1 MKTKGRMKGFERL
14 CVICKGKQGKIKNH
28 EHRKLSTDNERQRG
42 TGVLLFHQKWRVYE
56 HSTMDWQKDDIEY
69 AISQYVEEMNTALY
83 STLSSRNN
91 HYLLAH
97 DSFAK
102 DLPDAIDRLEKMME
116 NI

>member
-1 MKTKGRMKGFERL
+1 MNTESSQQITKDSVEQAF
-14 CVICKGKQGKIKNH
+14 CF
-28 EHRKLSTDNERQRG
+28 
-42 TGVLLFHQKWRVYE
+42 FHQKWRVYE

-83 STLSSRNN
+83 STLSSGNT

>member
-1 MKTKGRMKGFERL
+1 
-14 CVICKGKQGKIKNH
+14 
-28 EHRKLSTDNERQRG
+28 
-42 TGVLLFHQKWRVYE
+42 
-56 HSTMDWQKDDIEY
+56 MDWQKDDIEY

-83 STLSSRNN
+83 STLSSGNN

-102 DLPDAIDRLEKMME
+102 NLPDAIDRLEKMME

>member
-1 MKTKGRMKGFERL
+1 MSTETSQQITKDSVEQAF
-14 CVICKGKQGKIKNH
+14 CF
-28 EHRKLSTDNERQRG
+28 
-42 TGVLLFHQKWRVYE
+42 FHQKWRVYE

-83 STLSSRNN
+83 STLSSGNS

>member
-1 MKTKGRMKGFERL
+1 MSTKTSQQITKDSVEQAF
-14 CVICKGKQGKIKNH
+14 CF
-28 EHRKLSTDNERQRG
+28 
-42 TGVLLFHQKWRVYE
+42 FHQKWRVYE

-83 STLSSRNN
+83 STLSSGNS

>member
-1 MKTKGRMKGFERL
+1 MSTETSQQITKDSVEQAF
-14 CVICKGKQGKIKNH
+14 CF
-28 EHRKLSTDNERQRG
+28 
-42 TGVLLFHQKWRVYE
+42 FHQKWRVYE

-83 STLSSRNN
+83 STLSSSNN
-91 HYLLAH
+91 HYLLTH

>member
-1 MKTKGRMKGFERL
+1 MSTETSQQITKDSVEQAF
-14 CVICKGKQGKIKNH
+14 CF
-28 EHRKLSTDNERQRG
+28 
-42 TGVLLFHQKWRVYE
+42 FHQKWRVYE

-83 STLSSRNN
+83 STLSSGNT

>member
-1 MKTKGRMKGFERL
+1 MEQAF
-14 CVICKGKQGKIKNH
+14 CF
-28 EHRKLSTDNERQRG
+28 
-42 TGVLLFHQKWRVYE
+42 FHQKWRVYE

-83 STLSSRNN
+83 STLSSGNS

>member
-1 MKTKGRMKGFERL
+1 MSTENFQQITKDSVEQAF
-14 CVICKGKQGKIKNH
+14 CF
-28 EHRKLSTDNERQRG
+28 
-42 TGVLLFHQKWRVYE
+42 FHQKWRVYE

-83 STLSSRNN
+83 STLSSGNS

>member
-1 MKTKGRMKGFERL
+1 MSTETSQQITKDSVEQAF
-14 CVICKGKQGKIKNH
+14 CF
-28 EHRKLSTDNERQRG
+28 
-42 TGVLLFHQKWRVYE
+42 FHQKWRVYE

-83 STLSSRNN
+83 STLSFGNT

>member
-1 MKTKGRMKGFERL
+1 MGIPLDDLLSAFRRKGFGDPESYQFFDFA
-14 CVICKGKQGKIKNH
+14 CA
-28 EHRKLSTDNERQRG
+28 
-42 TGVLLFHQKWRVYE
+42 
-56 HSTMDWQKDDIEY
+56 Y
-69 AISQYVEEMNTALY
+69 ARETALY
-83 STLSSRNN
+83 STLSSGNS

>member
-1 MKTKGRMKGFERL
+1 MSTETSQQITKDSVEQAF
-14 CVICKGKQGKIKNH
+14 CF
-28 EHRKLSTDNERQRG
+28 
-42 TGVLLFHQKWRVYE
+42 FHQKWRVYE

-83 STLSSRNN
+83 STLSSGNS

-116 NI
+116 IFKGKKVKG

>member
-1 MKTKGRMKGFERL
+1 MSTETSQQITKDSVEQAF
-14 CVICKGKQGKIKNH
+14 CF
-28 EHRKLSTDNERQRG
+28 
-42 TGVLLFHQKWRVYE
+42 FHQKWRVYE

-83 STLSSRNN
+83 STISSGNS

>member
-1 MKTKGRMKGFERL
+1 MSTETSQQITKDSVEQAF
-14 CVICKGKQGKIKNH
+14 CF
-28 EHRKLSTDNERQRG
+28 
-42 TGVLLFHQKWRVYE
+42 FHQKWRVYE

-83 STLSSRNN
+83 STLSSDNN

>member
-1 MKTKGRMKGFERL
+1 MSTENSQQITKDSVEQAF
-14 CVICKGKQGKIKNH
+14 CF
-28 EHRKLSTDNERQRG
+28 
-42 TGVLLFHQKWRVYE
+42 FHQKWRVYE

-83 STLSSRNN
+83 STLSSGNH

-97 DSFAK
+97 DSYAK

>member
-1 MKTKGRMKGFERL
+1 MNTESSQQITKDSVEQAF
-14 CVICKGKQGKIKNH
+14 CF
-28 EHRKLSTDNERQRG
+28 
-42 TGVLLFHQKWRVYE
+42 FHQKWRVYE

-83 STLSSRNN
+83 STLSSSNN
-91 HYLLAH
+91 HYLLSH

-102 DLPDAIDRLEKMME
+102 DLPDAIDRLEEMME

>member
-1 MKTKGRMKGFERL
+1 MNTESSQQITKDSVEQAF
-14 CVICKGKQGKIKNH
+14 CF
-28 EHRKLSTDNERQRG
+28 
-42 TGVLLFHQKWRVYE
+42 FHQKWRVYE

-83 STLSSRNN
+83 STLSSGNS

-102 DLPDAIDRLEKMME
+102 DLPDAIDRLEKMMKK
-116 NI
+116 N

>member
-1 MKTKGRMKGFERL
+1 MSTENSQQITKGSVEQAF
-14 CVICKGKQGKIKNH
+14 CF
-28 EHRKLSTDNERQRG
+28 
-42 TGVLLFHQKWRVYE
+42 FHQKWRVYE

-83 STLSSRNN
+83 STLSSGNN

>member
-1 MKTKGRMKGFERL
+1 MSTENSQQITKDSVEQAF
-14 CVICKGKQGKIKNH
+14 CF
-28 EHRKLSTDNERQRG
+28 
-42 TGVLLFHQKWRVYE
+42 FHQKWRVYE

-69 AISQYVEEMNTALY
+69 AISQYVEKMNTALY
-83 STLSSRNN
+83 STLSSGNN

-102 DLPDAIDRLEKMME
+102 DLPDAIDKLEEMME